1 MCNSNKRK
9 NDFLKCGSQSSPE
22 MEKLRTFA
30 MELGNQLFDNE
41 DVTQQ
46 LVDRILRDPFSRD
59 WNIVLES
66 GEFAESWRGVCE
78 EYRDIYAE
86 SLGNNCE
93 KVILPPHPCNTRFG
107 TWLVVI
113 NYCYHFWEVVKNF
126 VLNKLDAKK
135 GKKSKKGKDPRLNVE
150 NAAHDEGKK
159 TEKQK

>member
-1 MCNSNKRK
+1 
-9 NDFLKCGSQSSPE
+9 

-46 LVDRILRDPFSRD
+46 LVDRILRDPFLRD

-66 GEFAESWRGVCE
+66 GEFAESWRGVWE

-113 NYCYHFWEVVKNF
+113 NYYYHFWEIVKKF
-126 VLNKLDAKK
+126 VLLKAQSSF
-135 GKKSKKGKDPRLNVE
+135 G
-150 NAAHDEGKK
+150 
-159 TEKQK
+159 